1 MVWRRRNRFLNASIL
16 LDFNENCILRGS
28 GTTTSM
34 RASTDCATKLA
45 VLADPTRLAV
55 LEVLLDGPRNVKEI
69 NEHLGIAQNL
79 LSHHLR
85 VLREAELV
93 IARRDGKAVKYA
105 LARGVELGKGHNA
118 LDLGC
123 CSLTFKNLQ
132 AGRR

>member
-1 MVWRRRNRFLNASIL
+1 MRSIRTL
-16 LDFNENCILRGS
+16 G
-28 GTTTSM
+28 
-34 RASTDCATKLA
+34 DCATKLA

-69 NEHLGIAQNL
+69 NEHLEIAQNL

-85 VLREAELV
+85 VLREAGLV
-93 IARRDGKAVKYA
+93 IAHRDGKGVKYA
-105 LARGVELGKGHNA
+105 LARGVELGKNHNA

>member
-1 MVWRRRNRFLNASIL
+1 MK
-16 LDFNENCILRGS
+16 
-28 GTTTSM
+28 SM
-34 RASTDCATKLA
+34 RTSADCATKLA

-69 NEHLGIAQNL
+69 NEHVRIAQNL

-93 IARRDGKAVKYA
+93 ISRRDGKGVKYA
-105 LARGVELGKGHNA
+105 LARGVEFGQDHNGFN
-118 LDLGC
+118 LGC
-123 CSLTFKNLQ
+123 CSLTFTNPHNGKNLH